1 MTPFCNSC
9 CTFFAQITL
18 QIPQVYSHIN
28 CLFEYRN
35 FIEIIY
41 RVLHNVNL
49 TNFENLSQR
58 NLRTNRVRECI
69 FKKSGELNHEFFSLG
84 TNYGSTF
91 VSSVYVLVSQKRFSV
106 FFVLRGS
113 GLGLIFSMRLDG
125 RKDI

>member
-1 MTPFCNSC
+1 M
-9 CTFFAQITL
+9 
-18 QIPQVYSHIN
+18 
-28 CLFEYRN
+28 
-35 FIEIIY
+35 
-41 RVLHNVNL
+41 LHNVNL
-49 TNFENLSQR
+49 SNFENLSQR
-58 NLRTNRVRECI
+58 NLRTDRVRECI